1 MKRKWLLGMCLL
13 LLTGCGA
20 AARSPRTYWTEE
32 YGGCQVSLR
41 DSGTAGA
48 LDVVLCPG
56 GREERVLRTL
66 ADVRAEDIFTEP
78 FTDVMGWDGF
88 RLTARQGLAVEDPA
102 EDWSLRTYYAV
113 EGGAAREIA
122 RSFGWGPP
130 QDWSVDLDGAGEAEL
145 VSNVTYGGDG
155 RRSVYVYQ
163 RRGDEVWLGRH
174 SQEGL
179 PGIDDRGAVSLDA
192 VYDPER
198 QVFQLRYA
206 VKGREGYALLETSGL
221 ERLEFAPYAPEG

>member
-88 RLTARQGLAVEDPA
+88 RLTAARG
-102 EDWSLRTYYAV
+102 WRWRIRRRT
-113 EGGAAREIA
+113 GACAPTMPWRTA
-122 RSFGWGPP
+122 PPGRSPGASGWGSP

-179 PGIDDRGAVSLDA
+179 PDIDDRGAVSLDT